1 MLLFH
6 VSVLCFAVLK
16 SCGVRFVM
24 SSAIGVAFSNPTPAS
39 YPKNLNRHQNFE
51 ATTTTM
57 EAENFSS
64 EKREFPKK
72 KCGA

>member
-1 MLLFH
+1 MLR
-6 VSVLCFAVLK
+6 SVKVLLC
-16 SCGVRFVM
+16 
-24 SSAIGVAFSNPTPAS
+24 AIRDELRNRRRVFNPTPAS

-51 ATTTTM
+51 DTTTNM
-57 EAENFSS
+57 EAEHFSS